1 MKFNRSCFGLI
12 VFYIPYYHSESVT
25 RLDGFWKFVVTWFL
39 SKGAKMHGEF
49 FGLSEEHHFPY

>member
-25 RLDGFWKFVVTWFL
+25 RLDGFWKFLVTWFL
-39 SKGAKMHGEF
+39 SKVAKMHGEF
-49 FGLSEEHHFPY
+49 FG